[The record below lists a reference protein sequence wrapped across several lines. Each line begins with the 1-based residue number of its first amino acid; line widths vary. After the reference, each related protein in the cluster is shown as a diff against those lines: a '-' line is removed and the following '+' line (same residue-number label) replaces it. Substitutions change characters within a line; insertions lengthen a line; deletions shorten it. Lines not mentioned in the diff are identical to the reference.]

1 MSNLA
6 LGEPLV
12 EDRRLWAAAERLGVI
27 FPQLPRM
34 GYDLIT
40 WVQEE
45 MPFQDIMLP
54 KVACFGIISPHPK
67 DKDRQR
73 LTRGAAWW
81 NDWDEM
87 DMVAKHHNSPQDPL
101 VKIFKPI
108 ARAHIEVMKNSE
120 ELID

>member
-12 EDRRLWAAAERLGVI
+12 EDKRLWAAAERLGVI
-27 FPQLPRM
+27 FPELPRM
-34 GYDLIT
+34 GYDLVT
-40 WVQEE
+40 WLQEE
-45 MPFQDIMLP
+45 MPFEDIMLP
-54 KVACFGIISPHPK
+54 KVACFGILSPHPK

-73 LTRGAAWW
+73 LTRGAAWYE
-81 NDWDEM
+81 DWDEM
-87 DMVAKHHNSPQDPL
+87 EKVSKHYAGAPDPL

-108 ARAHIEVMKNSE
+108 ARTHIETMKNSE

>member
-12 EDRRLWAAAERLGVI
+12 EDKRLWAAAERLGVI

-34 GYDLIT
+34 GYDLVT
-40 WVQEE
+40 WLQEE
-45 MPFQDIMLP
+45 VPFQDIILP
-54 KVACFGIISPHPK
+54 KVACFAIISPHPK
-67 DKDRQR
+67 DKERQR
-73 LTRGAAWW
+73 LTRGAAWYS
-81 NDWDEM
+81 DWEELEM
-87 DMVAKHHNSPQDPL
+87 TAKHYVGANDPL
-101 VKIFKPI
+101 VKMFKPI